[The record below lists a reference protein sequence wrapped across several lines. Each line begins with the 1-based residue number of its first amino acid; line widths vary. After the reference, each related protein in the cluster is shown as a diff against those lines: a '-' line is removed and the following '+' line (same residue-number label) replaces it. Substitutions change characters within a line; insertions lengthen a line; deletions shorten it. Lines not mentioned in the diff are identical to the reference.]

1 MNTLESKRKA
11 SIKTKLLG
19 IIIPMM
25 AITLTLLI
33 VISYYKSKSIIT
45 NSANELLQTS
55 TKKQVDQIEGWLK
68 QNLAGF
74 ESAKTAIEGTALND
88 SDLQNLLN
96 KYYGYNSNYP
106 DGLYIADESGKLLK
120 AEKSTK
126 SDKDILNSVWYN
138 EGLTHIHMTFGS
150 AYKNENGKAMISA
163 SGILINNSGKTRVIS
178 ADLSLDKISIIVN
191 SLIEMNNAEAF
202 LVDNNDK
209 TILAHRDNS
218 LISTKLDTNG
228 NDKFLNAVAD
238 KIAKEDFK
246 SGELEGNMVAFQEIG
261 GTNWTLVSY
270 VPTSSIFSELV
281 KLRTFMIIIGIVS
294 VIALIVLVERTV
306 HVVIKPIK
314 KLTDTIVA
322 MTNGDFTVDVEVK
335 GNDEISVVLKSV
347 KEFIAVMRNM
357 INSISEVSDKMNKQ
371 AEGSKIISK
380 DLHNSSKLQSESMQN
395 LNLTVDQLSSSV
407 NEIAESTTTLA
418 NVVSDT
424 RDDSMK
430 VNEKMKETINT
441 SEKGKKDMEKV
452 DIAMKNIRV
461 SIGLLEEAINK
472 VGKSSNEIT
481 NIVGVIG
488 NIAEQTNLLSLN
500 ASIEAARAGEAGK
513 GFAVVAAE
521 IGKLAQTSS
530 ESVKNISEL
539 TSEINKLVIDTVNQ
553 SHESAEYINESSYLI
568 TNSVDTFDSIFD
580 TINETDN
587 LIKDMSEKVSHL
599 DDVAA
604 TVAAISEEQAASTQE
619 ILATSAVMVTQ
630 SNSITDNSEK
640 VASDAEQLTKT
651 SDELGKQVQMFKI

>member
-1 MNTLESKRKA
+1 MNTLELKKKA

-25 AITLTLLI
+25 AITLTVLI
-33 VISYYKSKSIIT
+33 VISYYRSKTIIT

-68 QNLAGF
+68 ENLAGF
-74 ESAKTAIEGTALND
+74 QAAKTSIEGTSLND
-88 SDLQNLLN
+88 NDLQNLLN

-106 DGLYIADESGKLLK
+106 DGLYIADESGKLFK
-120 AEKSTK
+120 PEKSTK

-138 EGLTHIHMTFGS
+138 EGLTRINMAFGS

-163 SGILINNSGKTRVIS
+163 SGILRNNSGKTRVIS

-191 SLIEMNNAEAF
+191 SLIEMDNAEAF
-202 LVDNNDK
+202 LIDNNDK
-209 TILAHRDNS
+209 
-218 LISTKLDTNG
+218 
-228 NDKFLNAVAD
+228 FLKAVAD
-238 KIAKEDFK
+238 KISKEDFK
-246 SGELEGNMVAFQEIG
+246 SSELEGNMVAFRGIG

-281 KLRTFMIIIGIVS
+281 RLRTFMIIIGVIS
-294 VIALIVLVERTV
+294 VLALIVSVERTV

-314 KLTDTIVA
+314 KLTETIVA
-322 MTNGDFTVDVEVK
+322 MTHGDFTVDVEVK
-335 GNDEISVVLKSV
+335 GNDEISIVLKSV

-357 INSISEVSDKMNKQ
+357 INSISIVSGKMNDQ
-371 AEGSKIISK
+371 AEGSTIISK
-380 DLHNSSKLQSESMQN
+380 DLYDSSKLQSESMQN

-430 VNEKMKETINT
+430 VNEKMKETINA
-441 SEKGKKDMEKV
+441 SEKGKQDMEKV
-452 DIAMKNIRV
+452 DVAMKNIRH

-488 NIAEQTNLLSLN
+488 SIAEQTNLLSLN

-513 GFAVVAAE
+513 GFAVVATE
-521 IGKLAQTSS
+521 IGKLAKTSS
-530 ESVKNISEL
+530 ESVKNISGL
-539 TSEINKLVIDTVNQ
+539 TSEINKLVLDTVNQ
-553 SHESAEYINESSYLI
+553 SRESSEYINESSYLI

-580 TINETDN
+580 TINQTNN
-587 LIKDMSEKVSHL
+587 LIQNMNEKVSHL
-599 DDVAA
+599 DDVAT
-604 TVAAISEEQAASTQE
+604 TVAAIAEEQAASSEE
-619 ILATSAVMVTQ
+619 ILATSAVMVSQ
-630 SNSITDNSEK
+630 SNNITENSKK
-640 VASDAEQLTKT
+640 VASDAERLSNT

>member
-1 MNTLESKRKA
+1 MNTLDLKKKA

-33 VISYYKSKSIIT
+33 VISYYRSKTIIT

-68 QNLAGF
+68 ENLAGF
-74 ESAKTAIEGTALND
+74 QAAKTSIEGTSLND
-88 SDLQNLLN
+88 NDLQNLLN

-106 DGLYIADESGKLLK
+106 DGLYIGDESGKLFK

-126 SDKDILNSVWYN
+126 SDKDVLNSIWYN
-138 EGLTHIHMTFGS
+138 EGLTRINMAFGS

-163 SGILINNSGKTRVIS
+163 SGILRNNSGKTRVIS

-191 SLIEMNNAEAF
+191 SLIEMNKAEAF
-202 LVDNNDK
+202 LIDNNDK

-218 LISTKLDTNG
+218 LISTKLDTNN
-228 NDKFLNAVAD
+228 NDKFLKAVVD
-238 KIAKEDFK
+238 KISKEDFK
-246 SGELEGNMVAFQEIG
+246 SSELEGNMVAFREIG

-281 KLRTFMIIIGIVS
+281 RLRNFMIIIGIVS
-294 VIALIVLVERTV
+294 VLALIVSVERTV
-306 HVVIKPIK
+306 HVVINPIK
-314 KLTDTIVA
+314 KLTETIVA
-322 MTNGDFTVDVEVK
+322 MTHGDFTVDVEVK
-335 GNDEISVVLKSV
+335 GNDEISIVLKSV

-357 INSISEVSDKMNKQ
+357 ISSISIVSNKMNDQ

-380 DLHNSSKLQSESMQN
+380 DLYDSSKLQSESMHN
-395 LNLTVDQLSSSV
+395 LNITVDQLSSSV

-424 RDDSMK
+424 RDDSTK
-430 VNEKMKETINT
+430 VNEKMKETIDA
-441 SEKGKKDMEKV
+441 SEKGKQDMEKV
-452 DIAMKNIRV
+452 NIAMKNIRE
-461 SIGLLEEAINK
+461 SIGLLEESINK

-488 NIAEQTNLLSLN
+488 SIAEQTNLLSLN
-500 ASIEAARAGEAGK
+500 ASIEAARAGESGK
-513 GFAVVAAE
+513 GFAVVATE
-521 IGKLAQTSS
+521 IGKLAKTSS
-530 ESVKNISEL
+530 ESVKNISAL
-539 TSEINKLVIDTVNQ
+539 TSEINKLVLDTVNQ
-553 SHESAEYINESSYLI
+553 SRESSEYINESSYLI

-580 TINETDN
+580 TINETNN
-587 LIKDMSEKVSHL
+587 LIQNMNEKVSHL
-599 DDVAA
+599 DDVAT
-604 TVAAISEEQAASTQE
+604 TVAAIAEEQAASSEE
-619 ILATSAVMVTQ
+619 ILATSAVMVSQ
-630 SNSITDNSEK
+630 SNNITENSKK
-640 VASDAEQLTKT
+640 VASDAEHLSNT
-651 SDELGKQVQMFKI
+651 SDELGQQVQMFKI